1 MHFHEWLSLP
11 CYGNYFIIRPSLQG
25 TGWFAPTNRDQVPL
39 VDNAGWKD
47 EARAYIGY
55 PMSRSNRTAENR
67 RRRRRRGGKG
77 GDRILASEEA
87 TGGTLI
93 SGRFGR
99 TGNWNKETL
108 GRSIHKLVGAAPLA
122 ADRGGGDSCLSL
134 SRFLRQ
140 CAWMKVTV
148 KMHAA
153 SPVWCGIT
161 AFLFAPLASRPCS
174 NFGFGSFSEM
184 TLLISVGAGRAPEP
198 VSPRRLS
205 HHRREWERYPRSSM
219 PGLWS

>member
-67 RRRRRRGGKG
+67 RRRRRRG
-77 GDRILASEEA
+77 DRILASEEA

-122 ADRGGGDSCLSL
+122 ADRGGGGIRASLWAFVSAHGWKSQLKCMRQVLSDVGL
-134 SRFLRQ
+134 PRFY
-140 CAWMKVTV
+140 
-148 KMHAA
+148 
-153 SPVWCGIT
+153 SPPSPPDHVPT
-161 AFLFAPLASRPCS
+161 LVLALF
-174 NFGFGSFSEM
+174 
-184 TLLISVGAGRAPEP
+184 
-198 VSPRRLS
+198 PRW
-205 HHRREWERYPRSSM
+205 HC
-219 PGLWS
+219 